1 MTGAT
6 ESQKELMKQ
15 VKMTVKQWKRWDD
28 EQQEQILKKY
38 DIILTNHK
46 TRRERFIGIMENIDI
61 TSRKG
66 RKNLNR
72 ALDKMDRGFET
83 FDKYNKQL
91 FSDEPKK
98 YKAITG

>member
-1 MTGAT
+1 M
-6 ESQKELMKQ
+6 LNQ
-15 VKMTVKQWKRWDD
+15 VRMTVKQWNKWDD

-38 DIILTNHK
+38 DVILADHK
-46 TRRERFIGIMENIDI
+46 TRRERFIGIVENIDI

-66 RKNLNR
+66 RRNLNV
-72 ALDKMDRGFET
+72 ALDKLDRGFVT

-91 FSDEPKK
+91 FSDDPKK